1 MALSRGDVLTGDG
14 GLCVTDRFL
23 DFKTFLLCNDLAT
36 VLRINLG
43 LDFDTGTE
51 RNSRLVDCLTAFR
64 FEPDDLIFTSTNEG
78 IQIVVIVDRRQSFF
92 FQSPI

>member
-1 MALSRGDVLTGDG
+1 MGEGDAMALSRGDVLTGDG

-51 RNSRLVDCLTAFR
+51 PN
-64 FEPDDLIFTSTNEG
+64 
-78 IQIVVIVDRRQSFF
+78 
-92 FQSPI
+92 